1 MSTTNNQIKLQQ
13 FNEFFS
19 INYPFSVNIC
29 QVYQGNLPT
38 YEQFVGQIPMPF
50 KMASEITTI
59 DQAALRPIQGL
70 SGVASQLT
78 DFLNYQSQKIDLLVT
93 YILSQQDDIQHRYCG
108 NRFGGGGIVFSSTTP
123 FTIGNYLEMKV
134 FLLDANCA
142 VYCLGEI
149 IHIEEQEDDFHH
161 QVIFHYIR
169 EEDREILV
177 RTSLHEQ
184 SKQLQN
190 LAKKR
195 HIEAST
201 GAS

>member
-1 MSTTNNQIKLQQ
+1 MSTTSNQEKLDQ

-19 INYPFSVNIC
+19 INYSFNVNIC
-29 QVYQGNLPT
+29 QVYQDNVPS
-38 YEQFVGQIPMPF
+38 YEQFLAQIPMPF
-50 KMASEITTI
+50 KMATEVTTI

-70 SGVASQLT
+70 AGVASQLT
-78 DFLNYQSQKIDLLVT
+78 EFLNYQSQKIELLVT
-93 YILSQQDDIQHRYCG
+93 YILSQQDEVQHRYCC
-108 NRFGGGGIVFSSTTP
+108 NSFGGGGIVFSSETP
-123 FTIGNYLEMKV
+123 FNVGDILEMKV
-134 FLLDANCA
+134 FLLEAKCA

-149 IHIEEQEDDFHH
+149 INIGQKDEAFDH

-184 SKQLQN
+184 SKHLQS

-195 HIEAST
+195 HIETST
-201 GAS
+201 GS

>member
-1 MSTTNNQIKLQQ
+1 MSTASNPDKLKQ

-19 INYPFSVNIC
+19 IEFSFNVNIC
-29 QVYQGNLPT
+29 KVYQDNIPS
-38 YEQFVGQIPMPF
+38 YEQFLAQIPMPF
-50 KMASEITTI
+50 KMATEVMTI

-78 DFLNYQSQKIDLLVT
+78 EFLNYQSQKIELLIT
-93 YILSQQDDIQHRYCG
+93 YILSQQDDVQHRYCG
-108 NRFGGGGIVFSSTTP
+108 NRFGGGGIVFSSATP
-123 FTIGNYLEMKV
+123 FALGNIIEMKV
-134 FLLDANCA
+134 FLLEANCA
-142 VYCLGEI
+142 VYCSGEVI
-149 IHIEEQEDDFHH
+149 NIEQQDEVFHH

-184 SKQLQN
+184 SKQLQS

-195 HIEAST
+195 HIET
-201 GAS
+201 NTRN